1 MKVNLSGV
9 SITSREKKYVCDVIK
24 SGILSLGKY
33 LVKFEKLVSEYTGR
47 KYAIAVSSGTAGLFL
62 LLKYYNLKKTD
73 EIITTPFSFIASAN
87 VILHAGATPVFADI
101 DEKTFCFS
109 NESIESLIKSKYKL
123 IKGKL
128 INKDNG
134 NTLRGLLPVDIFGIM
149 PDYRFLEKIAKKYN
163 LFIIEDSCEA
173 FGSDY
178 YGKKAG
184 SFGHGSVLAF
194 YPNKQIT
201 TGEGGMVLTDSKA
214 IYEYVKAMRNQ
225 GRKDM
230 DLWLNHSLM
239 GYNFRIDE
247 MSCAMGAAQ
256 MERLNNILTK
266 RNGAAQYYFKKL
278 KDIKGIIPGI
288 PNPYGKTG
296 WFVYVIRVNKKHRNK
311 MMDYMISKGIG
322 VRPYFTPIHL
332 QPFYRKEFD
341 YSKGDFSICEKIS
354 NETIAIPFFTDI
366 KRKEQD
372 YVLKTIR
379 DFINAGT

>member
-9 SITSREKKYVCDVIK
+9 SITDKEKKYVCDVMN

-33 LVKFEKLVSEYTGR
+33 LLKFEKLTSEFTGR

-73 EIITTPFSFIASAN
+73 EVITTPFSFIASAN

-128 INKDNG
+128 VNKDNG
-134 NTLRGLLPVDIFGIM
+134 NTLRGILPVDIFGIM
-149 PDYRFLEKIAKKYN
+149 PDYRFLKKIAKEYD

-201 TGEGGMVLTDSKA
+201 TGEGGMVLTDNKS
-214 IYEYVKAMRNQ
+214 IYKYIKAMRNQ
-225 GRKDM
+225 GRRDM
-230 DLWLNHSLM
+230 DLWLNHSLL

-256 MERLNNILTK
+256 MERINYILEK
-266 RNGAAQYYFKKL
+266 RNKAAQYYFKKL
-278 KDIKGIIPGI
+278 EKIENVIPGI

-341 YSKGDFSICEKIS
+341 YSKGDFPVCEKVS
-354 NETIAIPFFTDI
+354 NETIAIPFYTDI

-372 YVLKTIR
+372 YVLKTIG